1 MFKKRITRLI
11 ILIVSYL
18 FLVGTSWI
26 FPTIHM
32 TNNIFKNIAI
42 LLVGQ
47 PISIIL
53 VVGCIAMF
61 IIFFAFIA
69 YAIVYAV
76 VKWVMKGDK

>member
-1 MFKKRITRLI
+1 MFKKRTTRLI

-18 FLVGTSWI
+18 FLVGISWI

-47 PISIIL
+47 PISIIF
-53 VVGCIAMF
+53 VAGCIAMF
-61 IIFFAFIA
+61 ITFFAFIA
-69 YAIVYAV
+69 YAIIYAIF
-76 VKWVMKGDK
+76 KWIMNGNK

>member
-18 FLVGTSWI
+18 LLIGTYWI
-26 FPTIHM
+26 SPTVEM
-32 TNNIFKNIAI
+32 GNNIFKNIAI

-53 VVGCIAMF
+53 VAGCTAMF

-69 YAIVYAV
+69 YAIVYAIF
-76 VKWVMKGDK
+76 KWIMNGDK

>member
-1 MFKKRITRLI
+1 M
-11 ILIVSYL
+11 
-18 FLVGTSWI
+18 

-47 PISIIL
+47 PILNMFIA
-53 VVGCIAMF
+53 GCIAMVS
-61 IIFFAFIA
+61 IFLALLA
-69 YAIVYAV
+69 YAIIYAV